1 MAVKV
6 FITGVTGYIGGDALY
21 ALSKKYP
28 EWEYCAIIRT
38 QEKANRVQQ
47 QYPKLRIVLGDLDDS
62 AVLREESAKA
72 DIVLHTAD
80 ASDHEGAARAIAAGL
95 AEGHAP
101 SKPGFWLHTGGT
113 GILTYEDSKNN
124 RLGEWSTKEYNDLSG
139 VDELTHLPD
148 EAFHRNVDK
157 IVLEAGTNLG
167 NLTKRAIVIGDGRGP
182 ISGRSRQVYELSKLI
197 LQKGYTPIVGAGK
210 ARWNHVHVYD
220 LAAAFVLLAEAA
232 VAKNLSDDI
241 WGAKGYHL
249 CENGEHVWADLARK
263 ISAIAADKGYIPTN
277 PIEKQL
283 SRDEALG
290 VAGFEAV
297 SWGLNS
303 RGKAERLR
311 KFLAWTPKERSIEEE
326 AVSILEA
333 ERSRLQGK
341 TLST

>member
-21 ALSKKYP
+21 ALSKKHP
-28 EWEYCAIIRT
+28 EWEYCALIRT

-47 QYPKLRIVLGDLDDS
+47 QYPKVRIVLGDLDDS

-95 AEGHAP
+95 VEGHAP

-157 IVLEAGTNLG
+157 IVLEAGTKYADRVKTALVCPP
-167 NLTKRAIVIGDGRGP
+167 TI
-182 ISGRSRQVYELSKLI
+182 Y
-197 LQKGYTPIVGAGK
+197 GK
-210 ARWNHVHVYD
+210 
-220 LAAAFVLLAEAA
+220 
-232 VAKNLSDDI
+232 
-241 WGAKGYHL
+241 
-249 CENGEHVWADLARK
+249 
-263 ISAIAADKGYIPTN
+263 
-277 PIEKQL
+277 
-283 SRDEALG
+283 
-290 VAGFEAV
+290 
-297 SWGLNS
+297 SW
-303 RGKAERLR
+303 
-311 KFLAWTPKERSIEEE
+311 
-326 AVSILEA
+326 
-333 ERSRLQGK
+333 
-341 TLST
+341 